1 MIRVLIVDDSPTL
14 RKLTRAILESDP
26 ALQVVGEARNSEEA
40 VALTHKLQPD
50 IITMDVR
57 MSEMDGYQAIRR
69 IMAESPRPIVVL
81 TSTESDREP
90 PINFKA
96 LEAGALMVVG
106 KPHGLPDTDPQADQ
120 LIAQVKTM
128 AEIKVVRRRWW
139 LLGEKPAS
147 PRGEPVE
154 PGQNGPVVTTPRAV
168 TGPVRL
174 IAIGASTGG
183 PPALQIIFGQ
193 LPPGLPV
200 PIVVVQHI
208 SHGFVGGLA
217 RWLGD
222 TTPLRIK
229 VAETGEPLRSG
240 TVYLA
245 PDDQHGFAQDLAAGG
260 RPPPFGDGAF
270 RIGGPAL
277 RFDGGG
283 GAAHRHGQRRRTGP
297 QGAAR
302 CWRPYHRPGQSY
314 LCRLRHAPTGNRSG
328 SGPRG
333 TAPGADWP
341 AIGGAGETWKR
352 MIADCGMKSDI
363 RNGIIGDGMRG
374 SYEEHTIRNQSVGC

>member
-229 VAETGEPLRSG
+229 VAETGEPLRPG

-245 PDDQHGFAQDLAAGG
+245 PDDQHLLVTQGNLALLKTSPPVDGHRPSVTVLFESVAQHYGSTAVGVLLTGMGSDGARGLKALHDAGG
-260 RPPPFGDGAF
+260 RTIAQDKATCVVFGMPQQG
-270 RIGGPAL
+270 IAL
-277 RFDGGG
+277 GV
-283 GAAHRHGQRRRTGP
+283 AHEVLPLEQI
-297 QGAAR
+297 
-302 CWRPYHRPGQSY
+302 
-314 LCRLRHAPTGNRSG
+314 
-328 SGPRG
+328 GPRLAELVRRG
-333 TAPGADWP
+333 
-341 AIGGAGETWKR
+341 
-352 MIADCGMKSDI
+352 
-363 RNGIIGDGMRG
+363 NG
-374 SYEEHTIRNQSVGC
+374 